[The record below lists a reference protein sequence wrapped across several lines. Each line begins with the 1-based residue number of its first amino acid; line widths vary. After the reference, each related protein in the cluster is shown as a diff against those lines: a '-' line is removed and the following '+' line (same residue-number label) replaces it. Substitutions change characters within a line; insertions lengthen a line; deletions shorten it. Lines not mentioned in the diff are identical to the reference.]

1 MTNSP
6 SSTASKGAVFL
17 SYARE
22 DASAAQRIS
31 EALRSHD
38 IEVWFDRNE
47 LRGGD
52 AWDQKIRRQIRECS
66 LFIPLISARTQERG
80 EGYFR
85 REWKLGA
92 ERTHDMAAGVAFL
105 VPVSTDDTIEQ
116 GAFVPDEFLRVQWTR
131 LTGALPTPQ
140 FVEQVKRLLGGSR
153 QIAGA
158 GPRQE
163 SAPALKAGA
172 KSIAVLAFANLS
184 RDPENEYFSDGI
196 SEELLNVLAK
206 IPGLKVS
213 ARTSAFHFKGKDT
226 PIPEIARQLGVAFVL
241 EGSVRKSGSQVRI
254 TANLISATDG
264 FHVWS
269 DTFTR
274 ELRDIFAV
282 QDEIAGLIAQNL
294 QLRLGE
300 SPRQSSQVNP
310 EAHGLVLEGRHF
322 WTLRTEAGFTR
333 ATEAFTRALEIDPQF
348 APAHAGLADVSAVRA
363 WYGSLG
369 GGFTFKQELA
379 RAAVEA
385 QLALDLDPLLAGA
398 HAAMAVVSYIEH
410 RWADAESQFQR
421 AFRLNPNYAVAYH
434 WHSHLLAAQGRLDE
448 ALAQLERSIALD
460 PLSFVTLVIYASQ
473 LNFARRY
480 EDVISVTDRAL
491 ALRSTVIAPLYGARA
506 AAFLGL
512 GRMKDSVAAARIVE
526 QEELWWMRWWGSE
539 EALYVLAQ
547 TGLENEAA
555 ILCEKWREKLEPDS
569 TLHGPMLRALDRFDE
584 ALPYLERTPPSLFS
598 RFFYLP
604 IWDGVRDDPRF
615 GQLIAK
621 LGCEAE
627 YRTGRETLARMLR
640 ERNGNDRLPIR

>member
-1 MTNSP
+1 M
-6 SSTASKGAVFL
+6 
-17 SYARE
+17 
-22 DASAAQRIS
+22 
-31 EALRSHD
+31 
-38 IEVWFDRNE
+38 
-47 LRGGD
+47 
-52 AWDQKIRRQIRECS
+52 
-66 LFIPLISARTQERG
+66 
-80 EGYFR
+80 
-85 REWKLGA
+85 
-92 ERTHDMAAGVAFL
+92 
-105 VPVSTDDTIEQ
+105 
-116 GAFVPDEFLRVQWTR
+116 
-131 LTGALPTPQ
+131 
-140 FVEQVKRLLGGSR
+140 
-153 QIAGA
+153 
-158 GPRQE
+158 
-163 SAPALKAGA
+163 
-172 KSIAVLAFANLS
+172 
-184 RDPENEYFSDGI
+184 
-196 SEELLNVLAK
+196 LAK

-226 PIPEIARQLGVAFVL
+226 PIPEIARQLGVAFVV

-254 TANLISATDG
+254 TAQLINAADG

-300 SPRQSSQVNP
+300 SARPAMPVNP

-333 ATEAFTRALEIDPQF
+333 ANEAFERALKIDPQF

-369 GGFTFKQELA
+369 GSFSIRGQLRHAT
-379 RAAVEA
+379 VEA
-385 QLALDLDPLLAGA
+385 KVALDIDPSLAGA

-421 AFRLNPNYAVAYH
+421 AFQLNSNYAVAYH

-448 ALAQLERSIALD
+448 ALAELEKSIALD

-480 EDVISVTDRAL
+480 DDVILVTDRAL
-491 ALRSTVIAPLYGARA
+491 ALQSTVIAPLYGARA

-512 GRMKDSVAAARIVE
+512 GRKEEAVAAARVVE
-526 QEELWWMRWWGSE
+526 REELWWMRWWASE

-547 TGLENEAA
+547 TGSESEAA
-555 ILCEKWREKLEPDS
+555 KLCEKWGKKLEVDS
-569 TLHGPMLRALDRFDE
+569 ALHGPMLRALGLFDE
-584 ALPYLERTPPSLFS
+584 ALPFLERTPPSMFS
-598 RFFYLP
+598 RFYYLP

-615 GQLIAK
+615 RQLIAR

-627 YRTGRETLARMLR
+627 YRTGRETLTRMLR
-640 ERNGNDRLPIR
+640 ERNTNDAPRIR